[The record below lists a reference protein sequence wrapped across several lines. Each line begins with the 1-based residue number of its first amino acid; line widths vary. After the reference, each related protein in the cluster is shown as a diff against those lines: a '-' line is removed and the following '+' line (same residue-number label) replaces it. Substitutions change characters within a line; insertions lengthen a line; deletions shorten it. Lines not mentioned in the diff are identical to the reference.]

1 MKTNLSKFVLGIG
14 LISAPMIGFA
24 QKQNVTDAAM
34 LMKKYNPMA
43 GAEAAKKTVEDAK
56 KFIDLAAEHPETKED
71 LKMHLYRGEI
81 YYAAV
86 EVMSFDMMAG
96 KEVDKSL
103 AEKYTAISKESF
115 KKVMDDPKKKFSPD
129 AEVFINFR
137 TEMAFNMGIKAY
149 NDKNF
154 EQASGMF
161 LAAYVTNSFLGKEYK
176 EALSNTTLSLNNA
189 VDDFIAKKEY
199 DKATKLAEGVYN
211 QLPKNIDVLITL
223 VNINL
228 QKGDAQASEKYI
240 NEALAIDPKN
250 KQLYYILG
258 TSYID
263 AKKNEKAEEVLNKA
277 LEIDPNYTEAQYQL
291 GAHLFNWANDLKF
304 QAGQLDFKDP
314 KGPKLEAEANVIL
327 GRAITVLEKYI
338 EKNPNDKAVL
348 DILYKTYYKLENYEK
363 ADEYKKR
370 AAAIKQ

>member
-115 KKVMDDPKKKFSPD
+115 KKSC
-129 AEVFINFR
+129 
-137 TEMAFNMGIKAY
+137 
-149 NDKNF
+149 
-154 EQASGMF
+154 
-161 LAAYVTNSFLGKEYK
+161 
-176 EALSNTTLSLNNA
+176 LS
-189 VDDFIAKKEY
+189 
-199 DKATKLAEGVYN
+199 
-211 QLPKNIDVLITL
+211 
-223 VNINL
+223 
-228 QKGDAQASEKYI
+228 
-240 NEALAIDPKN
+240 
-250 KQLYYILG
+250 
-258 TSYID
+258 
-263 AKKNEKAEEVLNKA
+263 
-277 LEIDPNYTEAQYQL
+277 
-291 GAHLFNWANDLKF
+291 
-304 QAGQLDFKDP
+304 
-314 KGPKLEAEANVIL
+314 
-327 GRAITVLEKYI
+327 
-338 EKNPNDKAVL
+338 
-348 DILYKTYYKLENYEK
+348 
-363 ADEYKKR
+363 
-370 AAAIKQ
+370 